1 MIRVGH
7 RRLCECYGETW
18 LALLCCRWNYGGSP
32 MNDYDRNQ
40 GLLQATKLRT
50 ASLLAAILVAAAAG
64 VTCNMS
70 DDSTPAQGG
79 EGGQPFA
86 PSLAGQANGDLHSTL
101 PDLHDMRRRFRDH
114 HWTSAMVVE
123 TTHHQT
129 RSSL

>member
-1 MIRVGH
+1 
-7 RRLCECYGETW
+7 
-18 LALLCCRWNYGGSP
+18 

-70 DDSTPAQGG
+70 GDSIPAQGG
-79 EGGQPFA
+79 EGQPLA
-86 PSLAGQANGDLHSTL
+86 PTLAGQANGDLQSTL

-123 TTHHQT
+123 TAHHQT